1 MPCDTRILQNQTP
14 AQRRTEI
21 EAALKELEAALLSG
35 RTKVKVGP
43 QGAVAFDG
51 WDGDNRRG
59 VTDVCAYRTLSSKGS
74 FALKKAV
81 AKAEALAGRKVDARA
96 VAAGWHTHDSGLTWG
111 KH

>member
-1 MPCDTRILQNQTP
+1 MPCDTFTRRNQTP
-14 AQRRTEI
+14 AERRTEI
-21 EAALKELEAALLSG
+21 EAALAELEAALNAG
-35 RTKVKVGP
+35 KTKVKVGP

-51 WDGDNRRG
+51 WDPEGRRG

-96 VAAGWHTHDSGLTWG
+96 VAAGVHTHDGGLTWS